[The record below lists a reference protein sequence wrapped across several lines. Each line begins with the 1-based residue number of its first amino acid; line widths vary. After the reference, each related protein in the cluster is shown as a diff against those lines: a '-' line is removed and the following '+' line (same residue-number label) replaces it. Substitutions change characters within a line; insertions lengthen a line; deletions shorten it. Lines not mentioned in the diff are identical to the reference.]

1 MGVSGHTPQPSL
13 EPGERKRS
21 CKHLFSEERDNRQ
34 GFVCGNKLL
43 WLHASVNKDSF
54 YTVHRAVKC
63 EGRSRLHNKPPAP
76 GMLLL
81 PLALL

>member
-1 MGVSGHTPQPSL
+1 MDVSVHTAPRSL

-21 CKHLFSEERDNRQ
+21 CNHLFSEETDNREA
-34 GFVCGNKLL
+34 FVCRNKLL
-43 WLHASVNKDSF
+43 WFHASMNKDSF

-63 EGRSRLHNKPPAP
+63 EGRPRLHNKPPGP